1 MWDSANEVSRILEV
15 WRCAGMR
22 LRWEAAVG
30 GRRVAWREADCSRE
44 PPHAGGLFFVVPG
57 QKGATFPDF
66 FAFGSLPPK
75 PAHIEQNVFEAWC
88 WEWLFPQNRLVVDR
102 NRRYA
107 RIRLRLR
114 SDFLGALSKSPG
126 RKSPRV
132 SQSIQGRI
140 QAHISALFVPG
151 WVDLNGLDSPF
162 SELG

>member
-1 MWDSANEVSRILEV
+1 MWDSANEVSRILGV

-30 GRRVAWREADCSRE
+30 GRRVAWREADCGRE
-44 PPHAGGLFFVVPG
+44 PPHAGGRFLVVPG
-57 QKGATFPDF
+57 QKGAAFPDF

-114 SDFLGALSKSPG
+114 PDFLGALSKSPG

-132 SQSIQGRI
+132 SQSIQGPHSGS
-140 QAHISALFVPG
+140 HIGVFCPRMSR
-151 WVDLNGLDSPF
+151 
-162 SELG
+162 